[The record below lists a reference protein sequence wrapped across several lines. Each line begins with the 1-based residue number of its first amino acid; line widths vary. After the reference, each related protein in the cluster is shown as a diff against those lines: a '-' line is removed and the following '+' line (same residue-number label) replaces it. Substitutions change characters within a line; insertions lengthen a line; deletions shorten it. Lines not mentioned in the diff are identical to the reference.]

1 MLMID
6 ADKVD
11 TDLLRNA
18 KAIASLALDLTTDN
32 QVDVFPHHL
41 GGGWPA
47 VRPGNDD
54 MVTYGRIQ
62 AGQYKGVPATAYGAN
77 KQVRHR
83 GLAIALFLS
92 VVRLHPRVFPDRAA
106 SQNTALLSL
115 VALAKSE
122 HQEVCSARPCGHI
135 CQPRAAA
142 SHVFGDFR
150 REGCQD
156 CPSPLR
162 LAIFSD
168 CILAIS
174 GAKACCGSDC
184 LIKIVISPVLSM
196 FMHAQSI

>member
-18 KAIASLALDLTTDN
+18 KAIASLALDLATDN

-62 AGQYKGVPATAYGAN
+62 AGQYKGVSATAYGAN

-122 HQEVCSARPCGHI
+122 HNKFSKKSVARGPVATSASRGP
-135 CQPRAAA
+135 QPPTSLAIYDERAARTA
-142 SHVFGDFR
+142 PPRYDWR
-150 REGCQD
+150 
-156 CPSPLR
+156 
-162 LAIFSD
+162 FSR
-168 CILAIS
+168 ITYWLFPEPKPVV
-174 GAKACCGSDC
+174 G
-184 LIKIVISPVLSM
+184 LIV
-196 FMHAQSI
+196 